1 MDRDVKHRRAKSRS
15 AGAMS
20 FPLLLV
26 AMCLLGTLAGAAKA
40 SLFCAY
46 QPDNFNR
53 AARKL
58 PADMRRVLVL
68 PVTSDSSYEQTESTA
83 LLYDILVEELSK
95 SKKFEVIRLTPA
107 ELKMHTG
114 KPAWRAEDALPPT
127 LLDTLGKEFACNGVI
142 FAHLTAYQSQAPLAI
157 GWRLKLVDARDGTIL
172 WSVDEVFDA
181 GRPDVVAGVKIFDR
195 REQKSDT
202 DDDHWLTLHSP
213 RRFGRY
219 AAASVLRLL
228 PVR

>member
-1 MDRDVKHRRAKSRS
+1 MDTDVKDTRANSRS
-15 AGAMS
+15 AGSVS

-26 AMCLLGTLAGAAKA
+26 SLCLLGTLAGAANA
-40 SLFCAY
+40 SLFSAY

-53 AARKL
+53 SARKL

-68 PVTSDSSYEQTESTA
+68 PVTSDSSYEQTESTG

-95 SKKFEVIRLTPA
+95 SKKFEVIRVTPA
-107 ELKMHTG
+107 ELKAHTG
-114 KPAWRAEDALPPT
+114 KSAWQAEDALPAS
-127 LLDTLGKEFACNGVI
+127 LLDSLGKDFACNGVI

-172 WSVDEVFDA
+172 WAVDEVFDA

-219 AAASVLRLL
+219 SAASVLSLL